1 MTNALAYYNMAVSIL
16 FARKVKGKSPLRGN
30 FTLTVVSYT
39 CLKYYTK
46 LEVTDN
52 DIHASLLQYGRKSII
67 CSQGK
72 IPKSLL
78 KFNRRLLCLP

>member
-1 MTNALAYYNMAVSIL
+1 MAVSIL

-46 LEVTDN
+46 VEVTDN
-52 DIHASLLQYGRKSII
+52 NIHASLLQYGRKSVI
-67 CSQGK
+67 CSQAE

-78 KFNRRLLCLP
+78 KFNSRQFCLP